1 MFLEGKVTQI
11 AIGQIRGFVKP
22 SKAERLAAFELFVEL
37 SVRVTTPSI
46 DENRGLMRDELDNLA
61 AIGDVTREILRKH
74 GCEAAKGRNDGN
86 ITLAVVALRVYNE
99 IILPRLI
106 IWEPQFRDYEAER
119 AAADPPQQQ
128 FEWES
133 NWDILELVTEDLAG
147 MRREIRSYM
156 DTLAAIAGTP
166 SLTDLV
172 VPIPPSAPI
181 DPAAVPPISDVA
193 KNLGKPRPKMVRWFS
208 PWEAL
213 GTLRANRGRHPDRHG
228 VRDRPGRPP
237 NCSPICIEEGPDG
250 ETWVDY
256 VSDLGDGFDP
266 TMAVAFQLT
275 RPALTLPIDR
285 SGELPEPPR
294 RLLRGRLLVMGG
306 DQVYPHSSA
315 EAYRRQTILPYRMAA
330 EAQHVGTPPTVEHN
344 DLVAIPGNHDWYGGP
359 EHFED
364 VFVNADDFAGHYR
377 LQQSERWWAVQLPK
391 GWWMWGIDT
400 ALDNTLN
407 ADQVAYFQQAAAL
420 LADGDRVIICSPVPL
435 WQLRQKRPEEYFAL
449 RAFLRTEIL
458 QRGARTPLFL
468 SGDSHF
474 FAHYWRVDGVT
485 DEHHITAG
493 GGGAFMQPTH
503 NLPEQVPYETGT
515 PEFKLDARW
524 PRPVESRSLGANL
537 GGLKDAQF
545 RSLFAIIAIVHTLFA
560 ALITVRRGALDKV
573 SLPVDAAGS
582 ATRWVVAAWPGWPIL
597 ALLLIAMTVATAP
610 NSRESQL
617 AKGSKKYG
625 LLHGAMQAALFVA
638 VAAFARLVGPDAWW
652 WRFVVV
658 PLLGGVLSTVLFVM
672 AVRWINRSI
681 KANDTLA
688 FSSAHLTRYKHFVR
702 MRINAEGDLD
712 AYVIGID
719 PVGTGWYEAIE
730 NGELVPPYDERAGTP
745 KLHYVWGRSFATASK
760 IEALQHFRTLG
771 LLHPETLAALAG
783 FGRRQLALH
792 LKEPDGIVLDEAIDF
807 LAQAGAGAEETLGEY
822 DPTTLSYLW
831 SWAEARI
838 AKGGNDA
845 ESARTDLNRIAL
857 AMLHNDI
864 EALTSSPP
872 DARMSMPL
880 RPTTMASL
888 TRAAEQMLLVNQSR
902 NAQEFLSTVSSTF
915 EDTPGLRGSVDE
927 ARILTA
933 LTLAHLRQGD
943 VQSARA
949 TIERSIATLIE
960 QLGED
965 HEYTLEA
972 AARQVQV
979 RVAELDDPSS
989 VLGTR
994 PPQPADR
1001 IAELT
1006 EILQQLD
1013 SLPQTHTSIV
1023 ELRMALAHAHMDDG
1037 YPAGAISW
1045 LNINEDAL
1053 NNATTPEQIL
1063 ARLTNTKRLRDVF
1076 EATND
1081 HTYLRSVYTQIAGDA
1096 ETLFGDLMEARSEHM
1111 RVADYL
1117 SVSDPEDAIDYLRER
1132 LERAASRTSLSE
1144 FAVPEYKLKLASM
1157 LTRAN
1162 QPAEA
1167 LALLDEVRRDQDL
1180 FSNEY
1185 RQVKVSALNALG
1197 RQSEALA
1204 FLHSEL
1210 SRVKESQA
1218 LHDVWPVMME
1228 VAEQSQLCAAWGVAE
1243 LLGPNLQRAT
1253 EMWGLDSYGVMQATV
1268 MVANDLARG
1277 GHATQSV
1284 EMLERCLTVA
1294 ADPAAQSHWRLA
1306 SIELDLVFAARMA
1319 NDTSRALAVATAAL
1333 AREHPLLGTTDHQ
1346 MMCSAVAELTPSG
1359 TTAAVD
1365 AARAH
1370 VESRV
1375 YAEPWDPALLSA
1387 RAGLAFALEEAH
1399 DLPDPKAMA
1408 LAEWES
1414 ILAAAAESPTPDRSR
1429 IYIARTRVA
1438 SLSGQQQDY
1447 PRAIALLHANLSA
1460 DDCPEA
1466 HEPHRRVDCRRLL
1479 AVMYFS
1485 AHRLDEAVAAID
1497 IAVDEAAAAFA
1508 RMDPVRIQVEDAAE
1522 QIHGA
1527 ASRGSWDPSVV
1538 APDA

>member
-1 MFLEGKVTQI
+1 MGGETMFLESKVTEI

-22 SKAERLAAFELFVEL
+22 SKAERFAAFELFVEL

-46 DENRGLMRDELDNLA
+46 DDNRGLMRDELDNLA

-86 ITLAVVALRVYNE
+86 IALAVVALRVYNE

-106 IWEPQFRDYEAER
+106 MWEPQFRDYEAER

-128 FEWES
+128 YEWES

-147 MRREIRSYM
+147 MRREVRSYM

-181 DPAAVPPISDVA
+181 DPVAAPPISDVA
-193 KNLGKPRPKMVRWFS
+193 KDLGKPRPKMVRWFS

-213 GTLRANRGRHPDRHG
+213 GTLRANRGRHPDRPG

-285 SGELPEPPR
+285 SGELPEPPG
-294 RLLRGRLLVMGG
+294 RLPRGRLLVMGG

-315 EAYRRQTILPYRMAA
+315 EGYRRQTILPYRMAA
-330 EAQHVGTPPTVEHN
+330 EAQRYGTPPTVEHN

-537 GGLKDAQF
+537 GSVKDAQF
-545 RSLFAIIAIVHTLFA
+545 RSLFAIIAIVHALFA
-560 ALITVRRGALDKV
+560 ALITVRLGALDKV

-582 ATRWVVAAWPGWPIL
+582 ATRWVVAAWPGWLIL

-702 MRINAEGDLD
+702 MRINADGDLD

-745 KLHYVWGRSFATASK
+745 KLHYVWGRSFAKASE
-760 IEALQHFRTLG
+760 IEAVQHFRTLG
-771 LLHPETLAALAG
+771 LLHPETLAAFAG
-783 FGRRQLALH
+783 FGRRQFALH
-792 LKEPDGIVLDEAIDF
+792 LKERDDTVLDEAINF
-807 LAQAGAGAEETLGEY
+807 LQQAAEGAREALGEN
-822 DPTTLSYLW
+822 DPTTLSYAW

-838 AKGGNDA
+838 AKGGDDA
-845 ESARTDLNRIAL
+845 ASARTDLNQIAL

-864 EALTSSPP
+864 EALASSPP

-888 TRAAEQMLLVNQSR
+888 IKAAEQMLLVNQSR
-902 NAQEFLSTVSSTF
+902 NAQEFLTTVSSTF

-933 LTLAHLRQGD
+933 LTLAHLREGD

-949 TIERSIATLIE
+949 TIERSIAVLIV

-979 RVAELDDPSS
+979 RVAELDDPHS
-989 VLGTR
+989 VLGIR

-1013 SLPQTHTSIV
+1013 SLPQTHTSIID
-1023 ELRMALAHAHMDDG
+1023 LRMALARAHMDDG

-1045 LNINEDAL
+1045 LNINDTAL
-1053 NNATTPEQIL
+1053 QGATTPEQIL
-1063 ARLTNTKRLRDVF
+1063 ARLTNTKRLRDVC

-1081 HTYLRSVYTQIAGDA
+1081 HLYLRSVHTQIAQDA
-1096 ETLFGDLMEARSEHM
+1096 ETMFGLYEARSEHM

-1117 SVSDPEDAIDYLRER
+1117 SVFDGTEAIEYLRER
-1132 LERAASRTSLSE
+1132 LERADSRWWV
-1144 FAVPEYKLKLASM
+1144 ADYKVKLASL
-1157 LTRAN
+1157 LTAAN

-1167 LALLDEVRRDQDL
+1167 LALLDDVRREGGAVVND
-1180 FSNEY
+1180 Y
-1185 RQVKVSALNALG
+1185 REVKVSALNALG
-1197 RQSEALA
+1197 RPDEALV
-1204 FLHSEL
+1204 FLRSEF
-1210 SRVKESQA
+1210 SRIRDSQ
-1218 LHDVWPVMME
+1218 DSTWEVVPVMLE
-1228 VAEQSQLCAAWGVAE
+1228 VAEQSYLCGAVGLVE
-1243 LLGPNLQRAT
+1243 LLGSKLQTLT
-1253 EMWGLDSYGVMQATV
+1253 EMRGLDDYLLMKLTLFVADE
-1268 MVANDLARG
+1268 MVRVG
-1277 GHATQSV
+1277 KATQAV

-1294 ADPAAQSHWRLA
+1294 SDPAARCGQLED
-1306 SIELDLVFAARMA
+1306 IELDLVNAARLA
-1319 NDTSRALAVATAAL
+1319 GDTARALAVATAAL
-1333 AREHPLLGTTDHQ
+1333 TRENLVLGGTDHQ
-1346 MMCSAVAELTPSG
+1346 LLCSVVAELTPTG

-1370 VESRV
+1370 VASRDCP
-1375 YAEPWDPALLSA
+1375 YPWDPALLSA
-1387 RAGLAFALEEAH
+1387 RAGLAFALEDAH
-1399 DLPDPKAMA
+1399 DLPDPTAMA

-1429 IYIARTRVA
+1429 IYMARARVA
-1438 SLSGQQQDY
+1438 SLSGQRQDY
-1447 PRAIALLHANLSA
+1447 LRAIALLQANLEA

-1466 HEPHRRVDCRRLL
+1466 REPHRRVDCRRLL
-1479 AVMYFS
+1479 AVMYFY
-1485 AHRLDEAVAAID
+1485 AERLDEAVAAID
-1497 IAVDEAAAAFA
+1497 IAVEEAAAAFA
-1508 RMDPVRIQVEDAAE
+1508 RPDPVRTQVEAAAE
-1522 QIHGA
+1522 QIHEA
-1527 ASRGSWDPSVV
+1527 ASRGSWEPTVV